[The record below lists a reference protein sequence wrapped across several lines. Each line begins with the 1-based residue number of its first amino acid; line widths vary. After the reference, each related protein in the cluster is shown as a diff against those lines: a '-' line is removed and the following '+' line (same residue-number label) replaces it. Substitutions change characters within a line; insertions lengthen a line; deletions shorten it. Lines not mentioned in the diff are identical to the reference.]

1 MKQLMDVLLPLYAEG
16 EARAMA
22 RIALE
27 DAFAVSTT
35 DIYADKVRQF
45 SVEDERLWSNILQRL
60 AEGWPV
66 QYAVG
71 RARFCDML
79 FEVDPSTLIPRPE
92 TEQLV
97 TIASACVDRL
107 VQTGRPA
114 SSLRILDAGTGSGCI
129 AISLK
134 RQWKETA
141 VEAWDI
147 DEATLSVARRNAVRL
162 DASVEFK
169 RCDILSYKPAGEP
182 FDVIVSNP
190 PYVLYRERSNMEANV
205 LDYEPERALFVP
217 DDDPLLFY
225 RALARLSS
233 DGLLRQGGFL
243 AVETNREFAGEVCK
257 LFSSFGIDSAVE
269 KDFVGNER
277 FVWGEKK

>member
-1 MKQLMDVLLPLYAEG
+1 MKQLMDVLLPLYADG

-22 RIALE
+22 RIVLE

-129 AISLK
+129 AVSLK
-134 RQWKETA
+134 RLWQEAA

-147 DEATLSVARRNAVRL
+147 DEGTLSVARRNAVRL
-162 DASVEFK
+162 DAAVEFK
-169 RCDILSYKPAGEP
+169 RCDILSYEPAGEP

-190 PYVLYRERSNMEANV
+190 PYVLDRERSNMEANV

-233 DGLLRQGGFL
+233 DALLRQGGFL